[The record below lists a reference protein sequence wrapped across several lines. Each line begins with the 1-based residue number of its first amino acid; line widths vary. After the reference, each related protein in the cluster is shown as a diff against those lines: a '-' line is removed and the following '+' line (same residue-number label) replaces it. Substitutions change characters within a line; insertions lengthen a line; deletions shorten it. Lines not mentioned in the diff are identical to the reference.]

1 MLSTAIDSCLRQR
14 TPLGKP
20 VPVHVIVAD
29 QGGTD
34 KVQEVMLRYRDH
46 PDVEHLDSGATC
58 LWENWDAAARACDT
72 EFFMWLQDDDEIASG
87 VAARV
92 IGGFDL
98 FPKALHWQARL
109 CAGLSGQA
117 MAWWGT
123 SGPIVL
129 MDFINHR
136 PLQYPGEILPPAMF
150 FVSWAM
156 SPAVAFRC
164 GEQFTRAL
172 DCMPIDADLWAERT
186 ILALMGM
193 QGPWIADPVIV
204 GPWVHHGGNESYK
217 QHHDQERQKL
227 VTFGVLDDCM
237 DHTDWRDIFFQ
248 WCQAMRNA
256 AEIMGYLKD
265 FPAEES
271 RHAEALKEVMWA
283 SLQCRVEPVQEP
295 ARATG
300 ASDLI
305 WNEEALDTMRAVS

>member
-1 MLSTAIDSCLRQR
+1 MLSTAIDSCLAQR

-34 KVQEVMLRYRDH
+34 KVAEVMRRYSEH
-46 PDVEHLDSGATC
+46 PNVEHLETSARC

-72 EFFMWLQDDDEIASG
+72 EFFMWLQDDDEIAKG
-87 VAARV
+87 IAARV
-92 IGGFDL
+92 IGSFDV

-123 SGPIVL
+123 SGPMVL
-129 MDFINHR
+129 LDMIGHK
-136 PLQYPGEILPPAMF
+136 PLQYPGEVIPPCMYLG
-150 FVSWAM
+150 SWAM

-164 GEQFTRAL
+164 GEQFNRAL
-172 DCMPIDADLWAERT
+172 DCMPSDADLWAERT

-204 GPWVHHGGNESYK
+204 GPWIHHGGNESYK

-227 VTFGVLDDCM
+227 VTLEVLDDVL
-237 DHTDWRDIFFQ
+237 DHTDWRDIFEQ
-248 WCQAMRNA
+248 WLLSMRNA
-256 AEIMGYLKD
+256 ADVMGYLKE

-271 RHAEALKEVMWA
+271 RHAEALKEVMRK
-283 SLQCRVEPVQEP
+283 SLSGRVEPVLEP
-295 ARATG
+295 APTVG
-300 ASDLI
+300 GQDLV
-305 WNEEALDTMRAVS
+305 WSQEALDTMRAAS